1 MLVKIHSLPL
11 LLLLLAIFVCTH
23 LQASGIIY
31 LTEPVS
37 ADTVKNKEIK
47 KSERKAE
54 RIALRHSNN
63 RFEIKAGFVY
73 AFLNT
78 DVSFEFDDN
87 HLISTLSLEDDL
99 QLPSNDFFFTGAF
112 IYRITPRSGIYAH
125 YYGIN
130 RAENFQTKRELIFR
144 DDTIQINSDV
154 KAYFNTQVISAGY
167 LLTALKAPNAF
178 LGFYFN
184 VYLMFVGT
192 GVKADIGSI
201 DANYNLALP
210 LPNFGLV
217 ASFKLNKWLYMNGNV
232 SFFSLHTTTFEGSIS
247 SYNIEMMARPVHWL
261 GINLSYQEFD
271 VRLQTPSEHVTTV
284 VDYNFKGPSAGLSF
298 YF

>member
-1 MLVKIHSLPL
+1 MLAKMPYLPL
-11 LLLLLAIFVCTH
+11 LLLLMAFVVCTH
-23 LQASGIIY
+23 SYASGINY
-31 LTEPVS
+31 LTEPES
-37 ADTVKNKEIK
+37 GDTVKNKEIK
-47 KSERKAE
+47 KSERQAE

-63 RFEIKAGFVY
+63 RFEFKTGFVY

-78 DVSFEFDDN
+78 DVSFEFDDK
-87 HLISTLSLEDDL
+87 HLISILSLEDDL
-99 QLPSNDFFFTGAF
+99 RLPSKDFFFTGSF

-130 RAENFQTKRELIFR
+130 RGENFQTNKEIIFR

-167 LLTALKAPNAF
+167 LLSVLKDPNAF

-192 GVKADIGSI
+192 GVKADTGSI
-201 DANYNLALP
+201 EADFNLAFP
-210 LPNFGLV
+210 MPNFGLV
-217 ASFKLNKWLYMNGNV
+217 ASFKMNKWLYLNGNV
-232 SFFSLHTTTFEGSIS
+232 GFFSLNTKTFGGSIS
-247 SYNIEMMARPVHWL
+247 SYNLDVMARPVHWL
-261 GINLSYQEFD
+261 GISLSYQEFD
-271 VRLQTPSEHVTTV
+271 VRVQSPSDHVTTV
-284 VDYNFKGPSAGLSF
+284 VDYNFRGPSAGLSF